1 MPRRRGVLGGRWPR
15 LNAVLNGV
23 PSCRECLVL
32 RLLTA
37 TELECTHDLLPA
49 FRLGGTHGGY
59 GTRPLHRRWRPTPI
73 DTGHFPHRAPPPVPF
88 TTIYCGPGTLSL
100 AQADPGPS
108 LTAQEAPTRRYR
120 SRVPPAAQ

>member
-59 GTRPLHRRWRPTPI
+59 GTRPLHRRGGPTPI
-73 DTGHFPHRAPPPVPF
+73 RTGHFPPPAPPPGPF
-88 TTIYCGPGTLSL
+88 FTLFLGPGTLSFTP
-100 AQADPGPS
+100 AGPRPPP
-108 LTAQEAPTRRYR
+108 TAQQAPTRR
-120 SRVPPAAQ
+120 